1 MAPTKKEKTKTD
13 LEEAVFKF
21 SDKKEE
27 LEELLGVPVG
37 DPPDECVP
45 NAGLVNTTLLELS
58 DKWETV
64 LSSFMNFVKI
74 REEEEDRTT
83 VE

>member
-27 LEELLGVPVG
+27 LEELLD
-37 DPPDECVP
+37 DPPDEHGVL
-45 NAGLVNTTLLELS
+45 NAGLVNSMNS
-58 DKWETV
+58 DGDTACIA
-64 LSSFMNFVKI
+64 MATQNH
-74 REEEEDRTT
+74 
-83 VE
+83 

>member
-21 SDKKEE
+21 KDKKEE
-27 LEELLGVPVG
+27 LEELLG
-37 DPPDECVP
+37 DPPDEHVP
-45 NAGLVNTTLLELS
+45 NAGLINTTLLELS

-74 REEEEDRTT
+74 REEE
-83 VE
+83 